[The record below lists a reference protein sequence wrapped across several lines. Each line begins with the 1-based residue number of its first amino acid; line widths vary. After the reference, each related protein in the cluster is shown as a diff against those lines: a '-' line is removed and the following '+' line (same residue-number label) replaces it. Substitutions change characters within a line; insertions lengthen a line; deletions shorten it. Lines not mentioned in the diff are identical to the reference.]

1 MKSSLVC
8 RAVVLPVTLLTSHS
22 VRRKG
27 RACRGGHT
35 QNRGAQRNPERAARR
50 GPTIQR
56 LNGRF
61 FIDAKHRR
69 MVWRTQIEPD
79 DVGRLGF
86 KLRIVACHIS
96 FQTVRFQARLLPD
109 AMYGVFTDAKG
120 DSLLTTTPMCGTVAG
135 LLASGC
141 QDPGSHRR
149 CQHARALPRW
159 KVSRPST
166 PC

>member
-1 MKSSLVC
+1 V
-8 RAVVLPVTLLTSHS
+8 AVILKTVALSAT
-22 VRRKG
+22 RR
-27 RACRGGHT
+27 
-35 QNRGAQRNPERAARR
+35 ERQD
-50 GPTIQR
+50 GVQTIQR
-56 LNGRF
+56 LNGGF

-120 DSLLTTTPMCGTVAG
+120 DG
-135 LLASGC
+135 
-141 QDPGSHRR
+141 
-149 CQHARALPRW
+149 
-159 KVSRPST
+159 
-166 PC
+166 